1 MKICVVSN
9 STSKRTDYFIKAGR
23 SLGADTCFVTYD
35 ELMATLP
42 EYRDTVVKLE
52 PPVFQETDFRKYNS
66 LCRDYREMLRRLA
79 AVDRPE
85 GVHILNEP
93 SAILCALD
101 KVRTQQKLAGASLKT
116 TPLLSAALRTFD
128 ELAEL
133 LYRQKRGG
141 FLKPR
146 YGSGAGGVMAV
157 RYNHRRDEWVAYTTM
172 RWAGDHACNEKRIC
186 RWTNRKEIA
195 VLAEEVMRCGAV
207 LEEWMVKEKLEG
219 ENYDLRVVCRED
231 EVDYVV
237 VRCSKGA
244 ITNLHLNNKA
254 RLFGELSLAP
264 SVREELFCR
273 SIAATRALGLRYAGI
288 DVLIARNTDTPYIIE
303 VNGQGDHIYQDMF
316 TENKIYT
323 NQIRTIESLFNGNR

>member
-1 MKICVVSN
+1 
-9 STSKRTDYFIKAGR
+9 
-23 SLGADTCFVTYD
+23 
-35 ELMATLP
+35 
-42 EYRDTVVKLE
+42 
-52 PPVFQETDFRKYNS
+52 
-66 LCRDYREMLRRLA
+66 
-79 AVDRPE
+79 
-85 GVHILNEP
+85 
-93 SAILCALD
+93 
-101 KVRTQQKLAGASLKT
+101 
-116 TPLLSAALRTFD
+116 
-128 ELAEL
+128 
-133 LYRQKRGG
+133 
-141 FLKPR
+141 
-146 YGSGAGGVMAV
+146 MAV
-157 RYNHRRDEWVAYTTM
+157 RYNHRRDEWVAYTIM

-186 RWTNRKEIA
+186 RLTNRKEIA

>member
-1 MKICVVSN
+1 M
-9 STSKRTDYFIKAGR
+9 
-23 SLGADTCFVTYD
+23 
-35 ELMATLP
+35 
-42 EYRDTVVKLE
+42 
-52 PPVFQETDFRKYNS
+52 
-66 LCRDYREMLRRLA
+66 
-79 AVDRPE
+79 
-85 GVHILNEP
+85 
-93 SAILCALD
+93 
-101 KVRTQQKLAGASLKT
+101 
-116 TPLLSAALRTFD
+116 
-128 ELAEL
+128 
-133 LYRQKRGG
+133 
-141 FLKPR
+141 
-146 YGSGAGGVMAV
+146 GSGAGGVMAV

-186 RWTNRKEIA
+186 RLTNRKEIA

-273 SIAATRALGLRYAGI
+273 SIAATRALGLRVCRHRCA
-288 DVLIARNTDTPYIIE
+288 DC
-303 VNGQGDHIYQDMF
+303 
-316 TENKIYT
+316 TEHGYT
-323 NQIRTIESLFNGNR
+323 LYYRGERTGRSYLSGYVYGE